1 MSLHFSFSNFIKK
14 LKYKILLKNIAP
26 EILGLKDENGK
37 YVPQTG
43 ISNVTHVGD
52 KSNFKIGKNVYIGHF
67 NYIDC
72 SKEVIIEDGC
82 ALSNYISILT
92 HSSHHNIRFR
102 GQSLGVDNDILLLKK
117 AVFIGKFTYIGPHT
131 VIMPGTKIGKGS
143 IVSAYSLVSGKFPD
157 YSIIKGNPAK
167 VIGSTKDI
175 DLPFLENH
183 PEYKEFYFDRE
194 EIV

>member
-1 MSLHFSFSNFIKK
+1 MSSRSFFSNFFKK
-14 LKYKILLKNIAP
+14 LKYKIFLKNIAP
-26 EILGLKDENGK
+26 EILAYKDQLGNTIA
-37 YVPQTG
+37 QTG
-43 ISNVTHVGD
+43 LSNVTHIGD
-52 KSNFKIGKNVYIGHF
+52 RSNFKVGQNVYIGHF

-72 SKEVIIEDGC
+72 SKEVVIEDGC

-92 HSSHHNIRFR
+92 HSSHNNIRFR
-102 GQSLGVDNDILLLKK
+102 GQSLGIENDILLVKK
-117 AVFIGKFTYIGPHT
+117 PVFIGKFTYIGPHS

-143 IVSAYSLVSGKFPD
+143 IVAAYSFVSGKFPD

-167 VIGSTKDI
+167 VIGSTQDI

-194 EIV
+194 DI

>member
-1 MSLHFSFSNFIKK
+1 MSSRSFFSDFFKK
-14 LKYKILLKNIAP
+14 LKYKIFLKNIAP
-26 EILGLKDENGK
+26 EILAYKDQLGNTIA
-37 YVPQTG
+37 QTG
-43 ISNVTHVGD
+43 LSNVTHIGD
-52 KSNFKIGKNVYIGHF
+52 RSNFKVGQNVYIGHF

-72 SKEVIIEDGC
+72 SKEVVIEDGC

-92 HSSHHNIRFR
+92 HSSHNNIRFR
-102 GQSLGVDNDILLLKK
+102 GQSLGIENDILLVKK
-117 AVFIGKFTYIGPHT
+117 PVFIGKFTYIGPHT

-143 IVSAYSLVSGKFPD
+143 IVAAYSFVSGKFPD

-167 VIGSTKDI
+167 VIGSTQDI

-194 EIV
+194 DI

>member
-1 MSLHFSFSNFIKK
+1 MRLRFFFSIFLRK
-14 LKYKILLKNIAP
+14 LKYKIFLQNISP
-26 EILGLKDENGK
+26 EILGFKDKNCK
-37 YVPQTG
+37 FIPQTG

-52 KSNFKIGKNVYIGHF
+52 KSNFKVGKNVYIGHF

-72 SKEVIIEDGC
+72 SQEVIIEDGC

-102 GQSLGVDNDILLLKK
+102 GQSLGVDNDILLVKK
-117 AVFIGKFTYIGPHT
+117 PVFIGKFSYIGPHS

-157 YSIIKGNPAK
+157 FSIIKGNPAK
-167 VIGSTKDI
+167 IIGSTKDI

-183 PEYKEFYFDRE
+183 PEYMEYYYDRND
-194 EIV
+194 

>member
-1 MSLHFSFSNFIKK
+1 MSSRYFFSGFLKK
-14 LKYKILLKNIAP
+14 MKYKIFLKNIAP
-26 EILGLKDENGK
+26 EILAYKDQSGNIIA
-37 YVPQTG
+37 QTG
-43 ISNVTHVGD
+43 LSNVTHIGD
-52 KSNFKIGKNVYIGHF
+52 RSNFKVGQNVYIGHF

-72 SKEVIIEDGC
+72 SKEVVIEDGC

-92 HSSHHNIRFR
+92 HSSHNNIRFR
-102 GQSLGVDNDILLLKK
+102 GQSLGIENDILLVKK
-117 AVFIGKFTYIGPHT
+117 PVFIGKFTYIGPHT

-143 IVSAYSLVSGKFPD
+143 IVAAYSFVSGKFPD

-167 VIGSTKDI
+167 VIGSTQDI

-194 EIV
+194 EI

>member
-1 MSLHFSFSNFIKK
+1 MSSRSFFSDFFKK
-14 LKYKILLKNIAP
+14 LKYKIFLKNIAP
-26 EILGLKDENGK
+26 EILAYKDQLGNTIA
-37 YVPQTG
+37 QTG
-43 ISNVTHVGD
+43 LSNVTHIGD
-52 KSNFKIGKNVYIGHF
+52 RSNFKVGQNVYIGHF

-72 SKEVIIEDGC
+72 SKEVVIEDGC

-92 HSSHHNIRFR
+92 HSSHNNIRFR
-102 GQSLGVDNDILLLKK
+102 GQSLGIENDILLVKK
-117 AVFIGKFTYIGPHT
+117 PVFIGKFTYIGPHS

-143 IVSAYSLVSGKFPD
+143 IVAAYSFVSGKFPD

-167 VIGSTKDI
+167 VIGSTQDI

-194 EIV
+194 DI

>member
-1 MSLHFSFSNFIKK
+1 MSSRYFFSGFLKK
-14 LKYKILLKNIAP
+14 LKYKFFLKNIAP
-26 EILGLKDENGK
+26 EILAYKDQSGNIIA
-37 YVPQTG
+37 QTG
-43 ISNVTHVGD
+43 LSNVTHIGD
-52 KSNFKIGKNVYIGHF
+52 RSNFKVGQNVYIGHF

-72 SKEVIIEDGC
+72 SKEVVIEDGC

-92 HSSHHNIRFR
+92 HSSHNNIRFR
-102 GQSLGVDNDILLLKK
+102 GQSLGIENDILLVKK
-117 AVFIGKFTYIGPHT
+117 PVFIGKFTYIGPHT

-143 IVSAYSLVSGKFPD
+143 IVAAYSFVSGKFPD

-167 VIGSTKDI
+167 VIGSTQDI

-194 EIV
+194 EI

>member
-1 MSLHFSFSNFIKK
+1 MSSRHFFSNFLKK
-14 LKYKILLKNIAP
+14 LKYKIFLKNIAP
-26 EILGLKDENGK
+26 EILAYKDHTGNIIA
-37 YVPQTG
+37 QTG
-43 ISNVTHVGD
+43 LSNVTHIGD
-52 KSNFKIGKNVYIGHF
+52 RSNFKVGQNVYIGHF

-72 SKEVIIEDGC
+72 SKEVVIEDGC

-92 HSSHHNIRFR
+92 HSSHNNIRFR
-102 GQSLGVDNDILLLKK
+102 GQSLGIETDILLVKK
-117 AVFIGKFTYIGPHT
+117 PVFIGKFSYIGPHS

-143 IVSAYSLVSGKFPD
+143 IVSAYSFVSGKFPD

-167 VIGSTKDI
+167 VIGSTRDI

-194 EIV
+194 VN